1 MTPNIRL
8 EYSSRPSAI
17 VYMAGALHPS
27 AGFRDG
33 GMPAISARWLQHRA
47 DARELRDFIHL
58 SGLAGL
64 EPWTLLYPHTI
75 SFALQ
80 MAILTHKAFPVP
92 IWRVLQ
98 VRNQLLQ
105 IRPLDL
111 AAPLDLSVNI
121 AAHRFLDKGV
131 EIDLHTVARSDEVV
145 VWESLNTFYVRG
157 RFGQPTSPG
166 PAPAAPD
173 AGSAWL
179 DHWRMPVGGGRRFG
193 ALTGDYNGLHLFD
206 WYARRQ
212 GFERA
217 FLHPQRVLGQC
228 LARLGPPDPDKPLR
242 LDAWLKGPVFY
253 GAQVGL
259 RAAVQADATVFALH
273 VGEEERPALV
283 GRISQPA
290 LGCRLP
296 LGT

>member
-1 MTPNIRL
+1 M
-8 EYSSRPSAI
+8 
-17 VYMAGALHPS
+17 
-27 AGFRDG
+27 
-33 GMPAISARWLQHRA
+33 
-47 DARELRDFIHL
+47 
-58 SGLAGL
+58 
-64 EPWTLLYPHTI
+64 
-75 SFALQ
+75 FA
-80 MAILTHKAFPVP
+80 A
-92 IWRVLQ
+92 
-98 VRNQLLQ
+98 
-105 IRPLDL
+105 
-111 AAPLDLSVNI
+111 
-121 AAHRFLDKGV
+121 
-131 EIDLHTVARSDEVV
+131 
-145 VWESLNTFYVRG
+145 
-157 RFGQPTSPG
+157 
-166 PAPAAPD
+166 AAPD